1 MYSREIEE
9 LLQLKNYILSVKEYF
24 NVCSSSQIKYI
35 KYDPYEDI
43 FYISTEDKYNFK
55 FRVNIDKDKIK

>member
-1 MYSREIEE
+1 MYSHEIEQ
-9 LLQLKNYILSVKEYF
+9 LLKLKNYILSVKEYF

-35 KYDPYEDI
+35 KYDPFEDV

-55 FRVNIDKDKIK
+55 FRIKKS